1 MTEIES
7 LFRDRIYDTLGTYMP
22 NDVTLNNFSSFLYRE
37 FLGLF
42 SDIGAEN
49 IVSEIAQSDK
59 NTMVDRETFVKAVKD
74 LMYFMAQRYMMFSLR
89 NTMKEIKK
97 SVPMVEREVVS
108 VETVKRHESSSNP
121 VHVNRAGQDE
131 FDKNVGSFDIDIDNI
146 PKAEQFIPTS
156 TKTVKKPVQP
166 LFELDSNS
174 FSGVD
179 LTGEDNKI
187 VRREEREEIT
197 KTESE
202 DLTMDASSL
211 TEGTY
216 DSVPKISVDLDY

>member
-7 LFRDRIYDTLGTYMP
+7 LFRDRIYDTLGMYMP

-42 SDIGAEN
+42 SDIGVEN

-74 LMYFMAQRYMMFSLR
+74 LMYFMAQKYMMFSLR
-89 NTMKEIKK
+89 NTMEEIKK
-97 SVPMVEREVVS
+97 SVPMVERKVAS
-108 VETVKRHESSSNP
+108 VDIVKRQESSSNP
-121 VHVNRAGQDE
+121 VHISRTGQDE

-156 TKTVKKPVQP
+156 AKTVKKPVQP

-187 VRREEREEIT
+187 VRREERAEIF

-216 DSVPKISVDLDY
+216 DSVPKISIDLDY

>member
-1 MTEIES
+1 MTEIEA
-7 LFRDRIYDTLGTYMP
+7 LFRDRIYDTLGMYMP

-42 SDIGAEN
+42 SDIGVEN

-89 NTMKEIKK
+89 NTMEEIKK
-97 SVPMVEREVVS
+97 SVSMVERKVAS
-108 VETVKRHESSSNP
+108 VDIVKRQESSSNLA
-121 VHVNRAGQDE
+121 HVSRAGQDE
-131 FDKNVGSFDIDIDNI
+131 FDKNVGSFDIDIANI

-156 TKTVKKPVQP
+156 AKTVKKPVQP

-187 VRREEREEIT
+187 VRREERAEIP
-197 KTESE
+197 KTVDE

>member
-1 MTEIES
+1 
-7 LFRDRIYDTLGTYMP
+7 
-22 NDVTLNNFSSFLYRE
+22 
-37 FLGLF
+37 
-42 SDIGAEN
+42 
-49 IVSEIAQSDK
+49 
-59 NTMVDRETFVKAVKD
+59 
-74 LMYFMAQRYMMFSLR
+74 MFSLR

-108 VETVKRHESSSNP
+108 VETVKRQESSSNP
-121 VHVNRAGQDE
+121 VHVINRAGQDE
-131 FDKNVGSFDIDIDNI
+131 FDKNVGSFDIDIANI

-156 TKTVKKPVQP
+156 TKTAKKPVQP

-187 VRREEREEIT
+187 VRREERAEIS

>member
-1 MTEIES
+1 
-7 LFRDRIYDTLGTYMP
+7 
-22 NDVTLNNFSSFLYRE
+22 
-37 FLGLF
+37 
-42 SDIGAEN
+42 
-49 IVSEIAQSDK
+49 
-59 NTMVDRETFVKAVKD
+59 
-74 LMYFMAQRYMMFSLR
+74 
-89 NTMKEIKK
+89 MKEIKK

-216 DSVPKISVDLDY
+216 DSVPKISIDLDY

>member
-59 NTMVDRETFVKAVKD
+59 NTLVDRETFVKAVKD

-89 NTMKEIKK
+89 NTMEEIKK
-97 SVPMVEREVVS
+97 SVPMVERKVVRT
-108 VETVKRHESSSNP
+108 EIPKRPESSSNP
-121 VHVNRAGQDE
+121 DHISRAGHDE

-156 TKTVKKPVQP
+156 SKIVKKPVQP

-187 VRREEREEIT
+187 VRREERTEIP
-197 KTESE
+197 KTVDE

>member
-1 MTEIES
+1 MTEIEA

-42 SDIGAEN
+42 SDIGVEN

-89 NTMKEIKK
+89 NTMEEIKK
-97 SVPMVEREVVS
+97 SVPMVERKVVS
-108 VETVKRHESSSNP
+108 VDIVKRQESSSNP
-121 VHVNRAGQDE
+121 VHVSRAGQDE

-156 TKTVKKPVQP
+156 AKTVKKPVQP

-187 VRREEREEIT
+187 VRREERAEIP
-197 KTESE
+197 KAESE

-216 DSVPKISVDLDY
+216 DSVPKISIDLDY

>member
-1 MTEIES
+1 MTEIEA
-7 LFRDRIYDTLGTYMP
+7 LFRDRIYDTLGMYMP

-59 NTMVDRETFVKAVKD
+59 NTLVDRETFVKAVKD

-97 SVPMVEREVVS
+97 SIPMVEREVAS
-108 VETVKRHESSSNP
+108 VETVKRQESSSNP
-121 VHVNRAGQDE
+121 VYISRTGQDE

-187 VRREEREEIT
+187 VRREERVEIP

-216 DSVPKISVDLDY
+216 DSVPKISIDLDY

>member
-1 MTEIES
+1 MTEIEA
-7 LFRDRIYDTLGTYMP
+7 LFRDRIYDTLGMYMP

-42 SDIGAEN
+42 SDIGVEN

-89 NTMKEIKK
+89 NTMEEIKK
-97 SVPMVEREVVS
+97 SVPMVERKVVS
-108 VETVKRHESSSNP
+108 VDIVKRQESSSNP
-121 VHVNRAGQDE
+121 VHVSRAGQDE

-156 TKTVKKPVQP
+156 AKTVKKPVQP

-187 VRREEREEIT
+187 VRREERTEIS

-216 DSVPKISVDLDY
+216 DSVPKISIDLDY

>member
-1 MTEIES
+1 MTEIEY

-59 NTMVDRETFVKAVKD
+59 NTLVDRETFVKAVKD
-74 LMYFMAQRYMMFSLR
+74 LMYFMAQKYMMFSLR
-89 NTMKEIKK
+89 NTMEEIKK
-97 SVPMVEREVVS
+97 SVPMVERKVVS
-108 VETVKRHESSSNP
+108 VDIVKRQESLSNP
-121 VHVNRAGQDE
+121 VHVSRVGQDE
-131 FDKNVGSFDIDIDNI
+131 FDKNVGSFDIDIANI

-156 TKTVKKPVQP
+156 AKTVKKPVQP

-187 VRREEREEIT
+187 VRREERAEIF